1 MNVELLDLKVTN
13 LFINY
18 LNNVST
24 SIWLKV
30 MVKRL
35 WSKVTVIIVLNNTDL
50 LEIFFCYEKLKI
62 LILECNS
69 NSINVFETSTRL
81 LKN

>member
-1 MNVELLDLKVTN
+1 M
-13 LFINY
+13 Y
-18 LNNVST
+18 L
-24 SIWLKV
+24 
-30 MVKRL
+30 RQYG
-35 WSKVTVIIVLNNTDL
+35 KVTVIIVLNNTDL
-50 LEIFFCYEKLKI
+50 LEIFFYYEKLKI